1 MRLRSAAATSLGSE
15 ELTVGTTVNTFH
27 DEEID
32 QVIAEYLAAK
42 DIAGRTPID
51 VAHEIVEV
59 ARVAVPKVRG
69 TRARSPLDRG
79 KLSTGITAALEK
91 LGRNEPLRRPVTPRW
106 VKKHIAAFDEFATSD
121 GRMAEAQNLCLHHE
135 IGEAECVLADFLREK
150 GLPEMDPFELRME
163 TYKLVKFL
171 RERRGNKPE
180 SGCLGCT
187 RSERLAGRVVR
198 AFQRGGEL
206 AAYRLM
212 TDIEHRYGR
221 GVAFEVWAKVVDM
234 HDDQKHPYFQ
244 DNFEGDGRERRPRL
258 RLVGR
263 EG

>member
-1 MRLRSAAATSLGSE
+1 
-15 ELTVGTTVNTFH
+15 VGTVVNTFH
-27 DEEID
+27 DEEIE

-69 TRARSPLDRG
+69 TRSRSPLDRS

-106 VKKHIAAFDEFATSD
+106 VKKHIAAFDEFAASD
-121 GRMAEAQNLCLHHE
+121 GRMAKAQNLCLHHE
-135 IGEAECVLADFLREK
+135 IDEAEWVLADFLREK
-150 GLPEMDPFELRME
+150 GLPEMDRFELRME
-163 TYKLVKFL
+163 TYKLVIFF
-171 RERRGNKPE
+171 RERRGHKIR
-180 SGCLGCT
+180 SRCLGCT
-187 RSERLAGRVVR
+187 RIGRLAGRVVR

-206 AAYRLM
+206 AACRLM
-212 TDIEHRYGR
+212 TDIEHRYDS
-221 GVAFEVWAKVVDM
+221 GVAFKVWAKAVDM
-234 HDDQKHPYFQ
+234 HDDQEHPYFQ
-244 DNFEGDGRERRPRL
+244 DNFEGDGREWRPRL